1 MHPCTLLCNHE
12 YFHAPMHI
20 NIFPCR
26 LPAFL
31 QVTGVLPCIYAYY
44 HASMYITMHICT
56 LLCIIACYH
65 AYFHVPCTLPCI
77 HAYYHAFMHITM
89 HLCVDNVGS
98 SALNHLLPMV
108 WKGRLLWD
116 MDMPANHIRGKSG
129 LCSDM
134 DEEKRTSPIHGY
146 ATNHIREKEKRTLPK
161 HGYTKKKSGLCPDM
175 DKEKR
180 TSMRHGYAA
189 NHIREKKSGL
199 CPNMDKTVAAT
210 QTKKSGL
217 CPNMDKPHKADFA
230 QTWIGKPF
238 YSRRWVQEFNKLRR
252 CLDCNNWEKRSCI
265 YAPKSYAWPQTSLW
279 YILVKARGTFFSF
292 FQGNA
297 ESRRPV

>member
-108 WKGRLLWD
+108 WKGRLFWD

-129 LCSDM
+129 L
-134 DEEKRTSPIHGY
+134 Y
-146 ATNHIREKEKRTLPK
+146 
-161 HGYTKKKSGLCPDM
+161 PDM

-180 TSMRHGYAA
+180 TSRRHGYAA